1 MGGRVCVALHRDIPA
16 CPVIQQSIF
25 PPFLQELLTLL
36 PPLQGFSQTGF
47 FENQRFSPSCS
58 PPYPSP
64 SPLPRPHG
72 TPKQRSPERPILPTV
87 TRQTDHSRRRRR
99 RNNLAYYPVT
109 ARRITAALA
118 VLAQAAVSA
127 VKASSAMGER
137 GGRKG

>member
-1 MGGRVCVALHRDIPA
+1 MCGITPGHSCMSSHTAIHFSSFSPRTTPNLTSPLH
-16 CPVIQQSIF
+16 
-25 PPFLQELLTLL
+25 
-36 PPLQGFSQTGF
+36 GFSQTSL

-137 GGRKG
+137 GGREGEREG